1 MAEGGAEPVW
11 PPLSLS
17 PGGIREVR
25 VVVPDRLEAADA
37 AEGGELDEGVG
48 VEAKELPDDVVVA
61 ASRRHS
67 PSTAAASSSTSR
79 YQPPT
84 ELPAS

>member
-17 PGGIREVR
+17 PGEVR

-37 AEGGELDEGVG
+37 AEGGELDEEVG

-67 PSTAAASSSTSR
+67 PPTAAASSSTSR